1 MRSATTSIKL
11 VPWKGHIMP
20 AELSVR
26 EVAGLA
32 GVPVK
37 TVEKAV
43 EEKIVAPLKRKRG
56 KALAL
61 PFHMVPYA
69 AVVGRLDIPLS
80 ADKKRRLIKVLK
92 GRRLADVASEPVEIA
107 PALMVDVGK
116 LIGKDLGS
124 RVERYARARDRVIER
139 NPDVLGGTAVIRDTR
154 ISVYALLGRIESGDS
169 VESIIDDYPEM
180 DRETIETAIT
190 YARTHPLVGRPGGR
204 PWAKAS

>member
-1 MRSATTSIKL
+1 MQRS
-11 VPWKGHIMP
+11 
-20 AELSVR
+20 
-26 EVAGLA
+26 
-32 GVPVK
+32 
-37 TVEKAV
+37 
-43 EEKIVAPLKRKRG
+43 
-56 KALAL
+56 
-61 PFHMVPYA
+61 
-69 AVVGRLDIPLS
+69 
-80 ADKKRRLIKVLK
+80 RRLIKVLK

>member
-1 MRSATTSIKL
+1 
-11 VPWKGHIMP
+11 MP

-124 RVERYARARDRVIER
+124 RVERYARARDRFIER

>member
-1 MRSATTSIKL
+1 
-11 VPWKGHIMP
+11 MP

-80 ADKKRRLIKVLK
+80 ADRKRRLIKVLK

>member
-1 MRSATTSIKL
+1 MATARPFLMFTGNAQAAMDLYDATLPDSR
-11 VPWKGHIMP
+11 IM
-20 AELSVR
+20 
-26 EVAGLA
+26 
-32 GVPVK
+32 
-37 TVEKAV
+37 
-43 EEKIVAPLKRKRG
+43 
-56 KALAL
+56 
-61 PFHMVPYA
+61 
-69 AVVGRLDIPLS
+69 
-80 ADKKRRLIKVLK
+80 
-92 GRRLADVASEPVEIA
+92 
-107 PALMVDVGK
+107 
-116 LIGKDLGS
+116 

>member
-1 MRSATTSIKL
+1 
-11 VPWKGHIMP
+11 MP

-124 RVERYARARDRVIER
+124 RVALNARPR
-139 NPDVLGGTAVIRDTR
+139 
-154 ISVYALLGRIESGDS
+154 
-169 VESIIDDYPEM
+169 
-180 DRETIETAIT
+180 
-190 YARTHPLVGRPGGR
+190 H
-204 PWAKAS
+204 

>member
-1 MRSATTSIKL
+1 
-11 VPWKGHIMP
+11 MP

-204 PWAKAS
+204 PWAKTS

>member
-1 MRSATTSIKL
+1 
-11 VPWKGHIMP
+11 MP